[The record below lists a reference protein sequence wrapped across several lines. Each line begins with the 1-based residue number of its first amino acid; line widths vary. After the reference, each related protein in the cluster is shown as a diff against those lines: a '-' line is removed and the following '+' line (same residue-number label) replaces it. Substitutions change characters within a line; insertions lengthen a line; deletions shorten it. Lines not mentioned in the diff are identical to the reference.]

1 MGGIIG
7 FVIALSVIFIVYSCD
22 SESSSPSEK
31 TQVQK
36 ESDERWKQNLWNE
49 KGKDAI
55 RSRLKDPSSAVFD
68 KVFFNDNGIPT
79 SCGEV
84 NSKNSFGAYTGYQ
97 SYLYAGDTL
106 AMLEEEDKTLFVKTW
121 NELCVKIDK
130 ALLENLKNTPKEGT
144 PIDVPSDSAKYFIL
158 EKKIK
163 VNNNKNHRTIVAK
176 RVGSSG
182 ITYTKRLYDCKNN
195 KFKVLQ
201 EGDTLEQM
209 KSAKTIE
216 SQMSDILSGS
226 IVYHIGVEACM

>member
-1 MGGIIG
+1 MGGLIGAIIAFLIA
-7 FVIALSVIFIVYSCD
+7 FVLYSCD
-22 SESSSPSEK
+22 SQSSSSSEK
-31 TQVQK
+31 TQAQK

-55 RSRLKDPSSAVFD
+55 RSRLKDPSSAVFNN
-68 KVFFNDNGIPT
+68 VFFNDNGIPT
-79 SCGEV
+79 SCGEI

-97 SYLYAGDTL
+97 SYLYAGDNF
-106 AMLEEEDKTLFVKTW
+106 AMLEEENKALFVKTW

-130 ALLENLKNTPKEGT
+130 ALLENLKKTPKEGT

-158 EKKIK
+158 EKKLK
-163 VNNNKNHRTIVAK
+163 VNNNKNLRTIVSK

-182 ITYTKRLYDCKNN
+182 VIYTKRLYDCKNK

-209 KSAKTIE
+209 KSAKIIE
-216 SQMSDILSGS
+216 TKMSDILIGS
-226 IVYHIGVEACM
+226 IVYHIGVEACI